1 MEKLLFIAYNFPPV
15 GGPGVPRNVNFVRHL
30 PSFGFAPYVI
40 APENPSYYYRDDS
53 DLAEIEK
60 NAKISRTKIFETL
73 VFFKKLY
80 FGLAGFLKKAG
91 SEAAGGGAENLVK
104 PGETGGAAGK
114 EKKETDLYATVIE
127 GGKFFTSLKRAFR
140 DIAFFPDDKN
150 GWIYYVVKEAL
161 RLIDGENIGLMH
173 TTSFPY
179 SAHLAGLIVKKLRP
193 RVKWVA
199 DFRDPWSTVR
209 REYEPLK
216 AFRKMAWLCED
227 LVLKNA
233 DAVTIVSEPWKEDF
247 VKDHPKI
254 SGLGEKIKVITNGF
268 ERVDLKDGEIDPAKF
283 SQILA
288 SGKLTVNFT
297 GYFYAGLSDVFHVFL
312 NAVSALVKK
321 GLVDP
326 GRIQINLIG
335 QKSDYSERSISDAD
349 AGGYC
354 KTWNYVPRREL
365 EYIQRNSTLLLLLT
379 RHDVRGWHTSK
390 LFEYLGAGRPIFAV
404 CNSHDVAGELVRG
417 LSAGSVIDAWD
428 ISRIEKEFLDIY
440 RRFIKG
446 EKIEVDSDK
455 AGIEKFTRKNLTEQ
469 LAGVYRETLKR

>member
-1 MEKLLFIAYNFPPV
+1 MEKLLFVAYNFPPV

-60 NAKISRTKIFETL
+60 NAKICRTKIFETL

-80 FGLAGFLKKAG
+80 FGLSGFFGGVDGKGNTGAPV
-91 SEAAGGGAENLVK
+91 AAGN
-104 PGETGGAAGK
+104 
-114 EKKETDLYATVIE
+114 EKNETDFYATTIE
-127 GGKFFTSLKRAFR
+127 GGSLFTAAKRAFR

-161 RLIDGENIGLMH
+161 RLIDGENIRLMH

-193 RVKWVA
+193 QVKWVA

-209 REYEPLK
+209 REYEPLR
-216 AFRKMAWLCED
+216 AFRKMAWLCEG
-227 LVLKNA
+227 LVLENA

-247 VKDHPKI
+247 IKDHPKI
-254 SGLGEKIKVITNGF
+254 AGLGEKIKVITNGF
-268 ERVDLKDGEIDPAKF
+268 ERVELKEGEIDPAKF
-283 SQILA
+283 AQILA
-288 SGKLTVNFT
+288 AGKLTVNFT

-326 GRIQINLIG
+326 DKIQINLIG
-335 QKSDYSERSISDAD
+335 QKSDYSERSIADAD

-354 KTWNYVPRREL
+354 RTWKYVPRREL
-365 EYIQRNSTLLLLLT
+365 EYVQRNSTLLLLLT

-390 LFEYLGAGRPIFAV
+390 LFEYLGSGRPIFAV
-404 CNSHDVAGELVRG
+404 CNSRDVAGELVRD
-417 LSAGSVIDAWD
+417 LNAGFVIDAWD
-428 ISRIEKEFLDIY
+428 VSRIEKEFLDIY
-440 RRFIKG
+440 KRFIKG
-446 EKIEVDSDK
+446 EKIEVNSDK

-469 LAGVYRETLKR
+469 LAGVYRGMLASAK